1 MKRILILLAVAAL
14 SLQAFAQTTLPGDI
28 FVKASVNFHSVTGK
42 DIQTMDNLGL
52 GYRITFGM
60 EKPLGTSDQ
69 LFYQYEFGLGT
80 RGSWSVDNEGGISTD
95 SKMVNHA
102 MQVGLNLV
110 YRIGVGGNQSLDLHA
125 GIGWTMDI
133 FGKSKSEATMGGETY
148 KNEVKLKDYG
158 SGFRRSDIYFSPG
171 ITFWLGN
178 FGIDFAWQRGFIAMA
193 QDTDTCASNIL
204 MGIAYRF

>member
-1 MKRILILLAVAAL
+1 
-14 SLQAFAQTTLPGDI
+14 
-28 FVKASVNFHSVTGK
+28 
-42 DIQTMDNLGL
+42 
-52 GYRITFGM
+52 
-60 EKPLGTSDQ
+60 
-69 LFYQYEFGLGT
+69 
-80 RGSWSVDNEGGISTD
+80 
-95 SKMVNHA
+95 MVNHA

-158 SGFRRSDIYFSPG
+158 SGFRRSDIYISPG